1 MAPSLKLRLEA
12 ASELKLLPPPLL
24 PQKSVGLTEVL
35 DRWRKKFSLAEWLL
49 PLLLPPLELPPP
61 PVLRALM
68 EATTAWT
75 DTGPPS
81 LAAAVSV

>member
-49 PLLLPPLELPPP
+49 PLLLPPLALPPP
-61 PVLRALM
+61 PPAVLRALM

-75 DTGPPS
+75 DMGPS
-81 LAAAVSV
+81 LAAVS

>member
-61 PVLRALM
+61 PPAVLRALM

-75 DTGPPS
+75 DMGPS
-81 LAAAVSV
+81 LAAVS

>member
-61 PVLRALM
+61 LPAVLRALM

-75 DTGPPS
+75 DMGPS
-81 LAAAVSV
+81 LAAVS